1 MVWADI
7 FALVAFF
14 GQKT

>member
-1 MVWADI
+1 VVWADI